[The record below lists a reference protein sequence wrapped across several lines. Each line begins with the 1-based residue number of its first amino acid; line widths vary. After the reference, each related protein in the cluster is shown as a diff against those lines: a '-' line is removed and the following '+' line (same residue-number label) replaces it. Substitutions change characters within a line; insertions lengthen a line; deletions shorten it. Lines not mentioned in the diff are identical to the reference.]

1 MNGKEYQ
8 DLAMRTN
15 DGKATER
22 PLDKYDMIDFFKQAK
37 GGKPCENY
45 DLGGILNG
53 CLGLSGEA
61 GEFNDMVKK
70 WIFHEKP
77 LDVDHAQKEVGD
89 ILWYIAMI
97 CHSFGWDMNQI
108 MQMNIDKLKAR
119 YPDGFDVELSAHRKA
134 GDV

>member
-1 MNGKEYQ
+1 MNGNDYQ
-8 DLAMRTN
+8 RFAMRTN
-15 DGKATER
+15 DGNATYR
-22 PLDKYDMIDFFKQAK
+22 LSNMVDNHLDDPKIDI
-37 GGKPCENY
+37 
-45 DLGGILNG
+45 GGILNG

-119 YPDGFDVELSAHRKA
+119 YPEGFTAERSLHRKA

>member
-1 MNGKEYQ
+1 MNANEYQ
-8 DLAMRTN
+8 QLAMRTN
-15 DGKATER
+15 DGNATYR
-22 PLDKYDMIDFFKQAK
+22 LSNVVDNSLDDPCIDV
-37 GGKPCENY
+37 
-45 DLGGILNG
+45 GGILNG

-70 WIFHEKP
+70 WIFHEKS

-97 CHSFGWDMNQI
+97 CHSFGWDMSKI

-119 YPDGFDVELSAHRKA
+119 YPDGFDVELSAHRKE

>member
-1 MNGKEYQ
+1 MNANEYQ
-8 DLAMRTN
+8 QLAMRTN
-15 DGKATER
+15 DGNAAYR
-22 PLDKYDMIDFFKQAK
+22 LSNVVDNSLDDPCIDV
-37 GGKPCENY
+37 
-45 DLGGILNG
+45 GGILNG

-97 CHSFGWDMNQI
+97 CHSFGWDMSKI

-119 YPDGFDVELSAHRKA
+119 YPDGFDVELSAHRKE